1 LIANDLIAQQLGWTT
16 NPTYP
21 NALGEVDVIRHMQA
35 DGTGFL
41 NDVQAGR
48 VQLTPEGQARLTAA
62 LGNRQSYYDNRPN
75 FGSANDQAVTQG
87 LLSQFSA
94 PQTPVEA
101 PQEALQALAVPASGV
116 APTAP
121 LAASGGL
128 LAPLMP
134 DASNAPVSPAMMLP
148 QQQMPFDP
156 ADAARAGVTPEVYN
170 SFLNDISGL
179 NEAHRA
185 GAISTDDYVRNFYQL
200 TSQYGVN
207 PVHRDGNRVSY
218 FNPGIQFGS
227 AQYDVSAEDLDRNPS
242 DGLGIP
248 NVWEI
253 DRGQSATASALYPGA
268 QPFRGFESEQMGG
281 FIGDARTRN
290 ERNLIRDVGMFGLN
304 TVANLGIGT
313 LLGAGQAA
321 IGSSFAPGSMDG
333 GGGGDVFGAGT
344 GAIFNP
350 RIEGRP
356 NNDRVTVDGERLNRE
371 QSADHIMQQVL
382 AGMMGNRERFEIPAV
397 ENTPPETIEFPIE
410 MPRLPVEAEEGGGS
424 PDADVQ
430 EPTEPSDSAPAPPEA
445 VFDDTDGASQPDE
458 ERRWR
463 YIGDGIFVNIDTGA
477 RRSGGD
483 GDYTIGD
490 VYSGPSEDV
499 AGEDGDGDLLSGI
512 IDLIGG
518 DSGLGSSIDAGL
530 DFGPFLPG
538 VAAGIGAAVGGGT
551 GTGSGS
557 GSGSGDGDGDGDG
570 DGEGRRPQQPTM
582 SLAQQQKEF
591 EQYMTQVRYQV
602 QMMQRPE
609 FALRDYLAELMR

>member
-1 LIANDLIAQQLGWTT
+1 
-16 NPTYP
+16 
-21 NALGEVDVIRHMQA
+21 
-35 DGTGFL
+35 
-41 NDVQAGR
+41 
-48 VQLTPEGQARLTAA
+48 
-62 LGNRQSYYDNRPN
+62 
-75 FGSANDQAVTQG
+75 
-87 LLSQFSA
+87 
-94 PQTPVEA
+94 
-101 PQEALQALAVPASGV
+101 
-116 APTAP
+116 
-121 LAASGGL
+121 
-128 LAPLMP
+128 
-134 DASNAPVSPAMMLP
+134 
-148 QQQMPFDP
+148 
-156 ADAARAGVTPEVYN
+156 
-170 SFLNDISGL
+170 
-179 NEAHRA
+179 
-185 GAISTDDYVRNFYQL
+185 
-200 TSQYGVN
+200 
-207 PVHRDGNRVSY
+207 
-218 FNPGIQFGS
+218 
-227 AQYDVSAEDLDRNPS
+227 
-242 DGLGIP
+242 
-248 NVWEI
+248 
-253 DRGQSATASALYPGA
+253 
-268 QPFRGFESEQMGG
+268 
-281 FIGDARTRN
+281 
-290 ERNLIRDVGMFGLN
+290 MFGLN
-304 TVANLGIGT
+304 TVANLGIGS

-397 ENTPPETIEFPIE
+397 ENPPPETIEFPIE

-424 PDADVQ
+424 PDADVP

-551 GTGSGS
+551 GTGTGSGS